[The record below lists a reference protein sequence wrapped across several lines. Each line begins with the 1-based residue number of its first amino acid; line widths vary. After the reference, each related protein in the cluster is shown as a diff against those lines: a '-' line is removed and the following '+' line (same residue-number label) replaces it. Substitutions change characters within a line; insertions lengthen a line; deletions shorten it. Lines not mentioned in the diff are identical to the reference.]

1 MTFED
6 CTPSFFGLIHLDLA
20 PRNCRSA
27 ATVRVTRHHRYLI
40 VFCREIPME
49 VSQNGVPPNH
59 PKLDHDVSME
69 THGDLGIHHD
79 LRTLPMAFG
88 GTFTGKPFLF
98 TSCGVSCIFFY
109 HPFLGIP
116 MMLLIGGSSII

>member
-1 MTFED
+1 MKIA
-6 CTPSFFGLIHLDLA
+6 PLRFFCLIHLDLA

-40 VFCREIPME
+40 AFCQEIPME

-79 LRTLPMAFG
+79 LRNLPMAFD

-98 TSCGVSCIFFY
+98 TSDVGFPVYVF
-109 HPFLGIP
+109 
-116 MMLLIGGSSII
+116 IIRFWESQ